1 MQPMVVANAKC
12 SRQYDANARRSK
24 VLTIS
29 SEDSPKGQNLSKVE
43 FIALMAMMFATIA
56 FSIDAMLPALP
67 EIAADI
73 APGGTSQAALILTF
87 FVIGM
92 GVGTFFMGP
101 LSDAYGRKPVLYIGL
116 AIYAVGAVLSWIS
129 PSLEMMLAAR
139 VLQGLGASGPRVVG
153 AAIIRD
159 LYSGRSMASILS
171 LTMMVFLLV
180 PGIAPLIG
188 DLITAAFGW
197 RMIFGA
203 FLLFGLILW
212 IWFGTRMRESL
223 PVEERR
229 PLKWALMIDALRQ
242 MVIHPT
248 VRLSIVVQTLMMT
261 ILFSILTMVQPIFE
275 VAFDRADSFPYWFGA
290 IAAISGLSSLL
301 NAAIVGRFGM
311 RRLITW
317 ALTAQVMISGAFVF
331 FLMFDMPGVFAFYV
345 FWQFGVMFQSG
356 LTIAN
361 LNAIAMEPMGH
372 IAGMAASV
380 IGSMSTVLGAVMASV
395 ISMGFAA
402 TPLALAGTVL
412 VMCLVATVLM
422 QMMRR
427 VEETTEA

>member
-1 MQPMVVANAKC
+1 MQPKVVANASC
-12 SRQYDANARRSK
+12 SRQYDAYARRLK
-24 VLTIS
+24 VHTIS
-29 SEDSPKGQNLSKVE
+29 SVDRPKGQNLSKVE

-67 EIAADI
+67 QIAADI
-73 APGGTSQAALILTF
+73 APGGPSQAALILTF

-116 AIYAVGAVLSWIS
+116 AIYAVGAVLSWVA
-129 PSLEMMLAAR
+129 PTLEMMLAAR
-139 VLQGLGASGPRVVG
+139 VLQGLGAAGPRVVS

-159 LYSGRSMASILS
+159 LYTGRAMASILS

-188 DLITAAFGW
+188 AIITDAFGW
-197 RMIFGA
+197 RMIFAA
-203 FLLFGLILW
+203 FLLFGLILLV
-212 IWFGTRMRESL
+212 WFGTRVSESL
-223 PVEERR
+223 PIAERR
-229 PLKWALMIDALRQ
+229 PLRWVLMVDALRQ
-242 MVIHPT
+242 MLMHPT
-248 VRLSIVVQTLMMT
+248 VRLSIAVQTLMMT

-275 VAFDRADSFPYWFGA
+275 MAFDRADSFPYWFGA
-290 IAAISGLSSLL
+290 IAAASGLSSLL

-311 RRLITW
+311 RRLVTW
-317 ALTAQVMISGAFVF
+317 ALSAQVLVSSAFVA
-331 FLMFDMPGVFAFYV
+331 FLVTDMPGVFAFYIL
-345 FWQFGVMFQSG
+345 WQFGVMFQSG

-380 IGSMSTVLGAVMASV
+380 IGSVSTVLGAIMASV
-395 ISMGFAA
+395 ISMAFDA

-412 VMCLVATVLM
+412 VMCMVAALMM
-422 QMMRR
+422 QMMRK
-427 VEETTEA
+427 VEEASTA